1 MHYNTVFGICQYL
14 FSDFRKKIQKTI
26 YKSENPCYNNAN
38 HGTNVAKN
46 VKTEAIMSQAT
57 SYIERIKQLKSE
69 KKITNDQLAD
79 MTGIPLG
86 TLSKILAGISDS
98 PKLVNIVAIAQA
110 LGCSL
115 DYLISG
121 NPENTNNYTL
131 SAQEIRMVESFRQL
145 DEHGKE
151 ITLLIL
157 EKEKERVLGDEQQV
171 PARPERARVLA
182 QPSLRTPSV
191 SASGL
196 GKRVI
201 RMYDMPVSAG
211 PGIDLSDVMESELRI
226 PDNAKTQD
234 ADYALRISGNSMEPK
249 FHDGDILL
257 VQNCESVEV
266 GELGIFILD
275 GEGYFKKFDGDKLLS
290 LNPIYAPIPLRDFSD
305 IQCVGKV
312 IGKMY
317 RK

>member
-1 MHYNTVFGICQYL
+1 MTQ
-14 FSDFRKKIQKTI
+14 
-26 YKSENPCYNNAN
+26 P
-38 HGTNVAKN
+38 
-46 VKTEAIMSQAT
+46 M
-57 SYIERIKQLKSE
+57 SYIDRIKQIKSE
-69 KKITNDQLAD
+69 KKITNDQLSD
-79 MTGIPLG
+79 ITGIPLG

-145 DEHGKE
+145 DAHGKE
-151 ITLLIL
+151 LTLLVL
-157 EKEKERVLGDEQQV
+157 EKEKERALGEEEEIASV
-171 PARPERARVLA
+171 ERPERSARVLTPPLMRA
-182 QPSLRTPSV
+182 PSV
-191 SASGL
+191 SAAGL
-196 GKRVI
+196 GKRTI
-201 RMYDMPVSAG
+201 SMYEMPVSAG
-211 PGIDLSDVMESELRI
+211 TGIDLSEVSETKIRI

-290 LNPIYAPIPLRDFSD
+290 LNPIYAPIPLRDFSE
-305 IQCVGKV
+305 IQCAGRV

>member
-1 MHYNTVFGICQYL
+1 MAPST
-14 FSDFRKKIQKTI
+14 T
-26 YKSENPCYNNAN
+26 
-38 HGTNVAKN
+38 
-46 VKTEAIMSQAT
+46 
-57 SYIERIKQLKSE
+57 YIERIKELKSL
-69 KKITNDQLAD
+69 KKITNDQLSE

-131 SAQEIRMVESFRQL
+131 SSQEIRMVETFRTL
-145 DEHGKE
+145 DAHGKE
-151 ITLLIL
+151 LTLLVL
-157 EKEKERVLGDEQQV
+157 EKEKERVAGEETETV
-171 PARPERARVLA
+171 AGSERRPHGAARVLA
-182 QPSLRTPSV
+182 TPGMMA
-191 SASGL
+191 SASASSAVHAAGL

-201 RMYDMPVSAG
+201 PMYDMPVSAG
-211 PGIDLSDVMESELRI
+211 AGIDLCDEMASDLRI

-257 VQNCESVEV
+257 IQNCDSVEV

-275 GEGYFKKFDGDKLLS
+275 GAGYFKKFDGDRLLS
-290 LNPIYAPIPLRDFSD
+290 LNPIYAPIPLKDFSD
-305 IQCVGKV
+305 IQCAGRV

>member
-1 MHYNTVFGICQYL
+1 
-14 FSDFRKKIQKTI
+14 
-26 YKSENPCYNNAN
+26 
-38 HGTNVAKN
+38 
-46 VKTEAIMSQAT
+46 
-57 SYIERIKQLKSE
+57 
-69 KKITNDQLAD
+69 
-79 MTGIPLG
+79 
-86 TLSKILAGISDS
+86 LSKILAGISDS

-131 SAQEIRMVESFRQL
+131 SSQEIRMVESFRQL
-145 DEHGKE
+145 DAYGKE
-151 ITLLIL
+151 LTLLVL
-157 EKEKERVLGDEQQV
+157 EKEKERALGEGEETLVV
-171 PARPERARVLA
+171 PERTERARVLT
-182 QPSLRTPSV
+182 PPIMRTPSV
-191 SASGL
+191 SAAGL
-196 GKRVI
+196 GKRTI
-201 RMYDMPVSAG
+201 SMYDMPVSAG
-211 PGIDLSDVMESELRI
+211 TGIDLSEVMETKIRI

-234 ADYALRISGNSMEPK
+234 ADYALRISGNSIEPK

-257 VQNCESVEV
+257 VQNSESVEV

-290 LNPIYAPIPLRDFSD
+290 LNPIYAPIPLSGFSE
-305 IQCVGKV
+305 IQCAGRV

>member
-1 MHYNTVFGICQYL
+1 
-14 FSDFRKKIQKTI
+14 
-26 YKSENPCYNNAN
+26 
-38 HGTNVAKN
+38 
-46 VKTEAIMSQAT
+46 MSQAI

-131 SAQEIRMVESFRQL
+131 SSQEIRMVETFRAL
-145 DEHGKE
+145 DDHGKE
-151 ITLLIL
+151 LALMVL
-157 EKEKERVLGDEQQV
+157 DKEKERVQSVDEAAPVRQTT
-171 PARPERARVLA
+171 ARVLTP
-182 QPSLRTPSV
+182 PSLRTPSV

-196 GKRVI
+196 GKRTI
-201 RMYDMPVSAG
+201 ILYDMPVSAG
-211 PGIDLSDVMESELRI
+211 PGIDLDDVTESEIRI

-257 VQNCESVEV
+257 IQNCDSVEV

-275 GEGYFKKFDGDKLLS
+275 GEGYFKKFDGDRLLS
-290 LNPIYAPIPLRDFSD
+290 LNPIYAPIPLSGFSE
-305 IQCVGKV
+305 IQCAGRV

>member
-1 MHYNTVFGICQYL
+1 MTQ
-14 FSDFRKKIQKTI
+14 
-26 YKSENPCYNNAN
+26 P
-38 HGTNVAKN
+38 
-46 VKTEAIMSQAT
+46 T
-57 SYIERIKQLKSE
+57 SYIDRIKQIKSE
-69 KKITNDQLAD
+69 KKITNDQLSD

-145 DEHGKE
+145 DAHGKE
-151 ITLLIL
+151 LTLLVL
-157 EKEKERVLGDEQQV
+157 EKEKERALGAQEE
-171 PARPERARVLA
+171 PALVVSERPERARVLTPPGMRA
-182 QPSLRTPSV
+182 PSV
-191 SASGL
+191 SAAGL
-196 GKRVI
+196 GKRTI
-201 RMYDMPVSAG
+201 SLYDMPVSAG
-211 PGIDLSDVMESELRI
+211 MGIDLSEVAESKIRI

-305 IQCVGKV
+305 IQCAGRV